1 MAASAGPHDV
11 VKLFNGA
18 NAMIPTSA
26 RLAPNGP
33 DAPYRLEVVACGIAP
48 QTKTSTVPR
57 KQYSFS
63 LFLLAFTDPPLSAF
77 LSFGLSITVH
87 FRRRKIADNQDQI
100 VLII

>member
-57 KQYSFS
+57 KQY
-63 LFLLAFTDPPLSAF
+63 AFTYPALFAF

-87 FRRRKIADNQDQI
+87 FRRHKIADNQDQV